1 MGWVLYHVKRF
12 WMIRVS
18 GLHFIPHLRSPW
30 LTGELTRPANVRLEN
45 ESQSGP
51 QVDIHGTS
59 LVVDGRYESGTCLT
73 KFEELLLFVNSE
85 AMLIDVG
92 VLISEEHE
100 DGCPKY
106 LLTLKD
112 RGWWM
117 RGGIVGSGDP
127 LSVAAERYCHEV
139 SQCRY

>member
-51 QVDIHGTS
+51 QVDRHS
-59 LVVDGRYESGTCLT
+59 SMPDRR
-73 KFEELLLFVNSE
+73 
-85 AMLIDVG
+85 LICGASDCRREDAEQFNTETRRGSNGLETRVG
-92 VLISEEHE
+92 VERLVECQYINQ
-100 DGCPKY
+100 P
-106 LLTLKD
+106 
-112 RGWWM
+112 
-117 RGGIVGSGDP
+117 VGALFIP
-127 LSVAAERYCHEV
+127 YRHNFP
-139 SQCRY
+139 

>member
-51 QVDIHGTS
+51 QVDGHRPSSQVKYRLLHGS
-59 LVVDGRYESGTCLT
+59 LEKNWEASADTAATETYYMKGYYNL
-73 KFEELLLFVNSE
+73 EEETIKVK
-85 AMLIDVG
+85 I
-92 VLISEEHE
+92 
-100 DGCPKY
+100 
-106 LLTLKD
+106 
-112 RGWWM
+112 
-117 RGGIVGSGDP
+117 
-127 LSVAAERYCHEV
+127 
-139 SQCRY
+139 

>member
-51 QVDIHGTS
+51 QVDRHSFLVGLPPNFYTNKFGLFSNIEQANNSSTAKLHIHTN
-59 LVVDGRYESGTCLT
+59 
-73 KFEELLLFVNSE
+73 FEKLSTFFDYVTAVPFV
-85 AMLIDVG
+85 
-92 VLISEEHE
+92 
-100 DGCPKY
+100 
-106 LLTLKD
+106 
-112 RGWWM
+112 
-117 RGGIVGSGDP
+117 
-127 LSVAAERYCHEV
+127 
-139 SQCRY
+139 

>member
-51 QVDIHGTS
+51 QVDRH
-59 LVVDGRYESGTCLT
+59 LQY
-73 KFEELLLFVNSE
+73 
-85 AMLIDVG
+85 
-92 VLISEEHE
+92 
-100 DGCPKY
+100 
-106 LLTLKD
+106 
-112 RGWWM
+112 
-117 RGGIVGSGDP
+117 
-127 LSVAAERYCHEV
+127 V
-139 SQCRY
+139 SQSKTNSGRSSIFSGSTFFFNLMGNLFSNLKVTIGLKTELG